1 MTDEDFSMQITE
13 RQANKFAKALKKEF
27 KSRIDYYVRCCFAAV
42 NQPCTEEVIHE
53 ESTRI
58 MMRAAMFTYMKASAK
73 MLQEEIDEVISK
85 RLLTAYN
92 QKSLWLE
99 DKFDFIDYN
108 FFNEKVYWYWVSKKL
123 SIFMG
128 AMNDMAGFNKQES

>member
-1 MTDEDFSMQITE
+1 MTDDDFSMRITE
-13 RQANKFAKALKKEF
+13 RQASKFAKALKKEF
-27 KSRIDYYVRCCFAAV
+27 KPRIDYYVRCCFADA
-42 NQPCTEEVIHE
+42 NQPCTEEATQE
-53 ESTRI
+53 ESARI

-73 MLQEEIDEVISK
+73 MSQEEINEVISK
-85 RLLTAYN
+85 RLLTANN

-108 FFNEKVYWYWVSKKL
+108 FFNEKVYWFWVSTKL

-128 AMNDMAGFNKQES
+128 EMNDMAGFNK